1 MWRNEHPSTLK
12 SLKKKNTEVQLIYS
26 VVLVAGIKQTKLNTH
41 THTHTHTN
49 THIFFFR
56 FSFPIGHHKKKK
68 FLTVNS
74 DGVVRKASDFPQVV
88 IFLGVLF

>member
-1 MWRNEHPSTLK
+1 M
-12 SLKKKNTEVQLIYS
+12 
-26 VVLVAGIKQTKLNTH
+26 LVAGIKQTKLH
-41 THTHTHTN
+41 TP
-49 THIFFFR
+49 HIFFFR
-56 FSFPIGHHKKKK
+56 FSFPIGHYKKNK